1 MNEKLLNL
9 SEKQCPVDGLLSY
22 VRGHK
27 CLDCGKCVFG

>member
-27 CLDCGKCVFG
+27 CLDCGK